1 MFNKANFG
9 VPQFYPRDLKKR
21 IDEYVVGQDRAKK
34 TICSTVFNHY
44 QSLRRRR
51 QHEIEERNAQEKLLR
66 QKFARDRELHQKR
79 RERETHPVDGK
90 HSMAYTSHKSIN

>member
-1 MFNKANFG
+1 MFNKASFG

-44 QSLRRRR
+44 QSLKRRR
-51 QHEIEERNAQEKLLR
+51 QHELEERNAQEKLLR
-66 QKFARDRELHQKR
+66 QKFTRDKELHQKR

-90 HSMAYTSHKSIN
+90 CDSLIPAMLLL